1 MADMLCV
8 AATGGAIT
16 SRQLY
21 TDDGQQV
28 IRLHG
33 ALVLNGIHSF
43 VNQPDLA
50 QRCLTIQ
57 MKTMPKE
64 MRQSEADISREFEA
78 DLPFIMRGMFDLIAA
93 VLLHLPTVK
102 VISPE
107 RMLDFV
113 KWLAAMEIAQGV
125 PAGAYQS
132 AYSHS
137 LNQGQLETLMDNSLA
152 ACILELAESLKGK
165 EWSGTPRDL
174 LVELIQIASIDTQ
187 KSRDW
192 PQNPISLSKR
202 LIPLQAGLLT
212 QGVSVQL
219 HRGKHRTITIS
230 QAVADSNVADVSAT
244 ETDAPPPP
252 FTF

>member
-1 MADMLCV
+1 VRIHAPKPDVPDKQFPKMNGVMKFEPWGWMPG
-8 AATGGAIT
+8 TGF
-16 SRQLY
+16 Y
-21 TDDGQQV
+21 
-28 IRLHG
+28 
-33 ALVLNGIHSF
+33 
-43 VNQPDLA
+43 
-50 QRCLTIQ
+50 
-57 MKTMPKE
+57 
-64 MRQSEADISREFEA
+64 
-78 DLPFIMRGMFDLIAA
+78 
-93 VLLHLPTVK
+93 
-102 VISPE
+102 
-107 RMLDFV
+107 
-113 KWLAAMEIAQGV
+113 